1 MFRPS
6 TTPNRRK
13 SAVDDLQVKVAKI
26 QAVWR
31 GFIVRKKGLS
41 HIVLSSSAD
50 LQRQQFQ
57 REIKKL
63 YMD

>member
-41 HIVLSSSAD
+41 HIVMSS
-50 LQRQQFQ
+50 
-57 REIKKL
+57 IKQIG
-63 YMD
+63 